1 MKVCLFKEEVQ
12 RTSLHFSREARKNKF
27 TETGCTLSHNIHFSV
42 SIERTGCCISND
54 GDGGGAL
61 SADAVTLSGR
71 TDAELVGSGASC
83 LGDCF
88 LAIDVIIVYEVLLCN
103 FESLPRGVDVQPK
116 ILSTETRRRMGGCG
130 DDGRSNELL
139 PSASFAIGSGG
150 SVYFAESWSIRPH
163 PSLSSD

>member
-1 MKVCLFKEEVQ
+1 MKVCLFKEEIQ
-12 RTSLHFSREARKNKF
+12 RTSLHLSREARKTNLQRQVVHCHTIF
-27 TETGCTLSHNIHFSV
+27 IFSV
-42 SIERTGCCISND
+42 STERTGCCISND